1 MTPHQEA
8 ILATGRAT
16 LRSEAEALNAIEAT
30 LSDEFI
36 EAVETILACRGKLIV
51 SGLGKSGHVAR
62 KITATLTSTGTPAL
76 FLHSAEAAHGDVG
89 IIGKD
94 DMILALSFSGE
105 TTEVINIVR
114 YAKRN
119 GNKIIAMTGK
129 PNSTLATEADIH
141 LDTSVSQEDC
151 VINIVPTCSSTA
163 QLAMGDALAT
173 ALMEIRGFTVNNFA
187 HFHPGGNIG
196 KRIVSPDNQ

>member
-94 DMILALSFSGE
+94 DMILARHLGE
-105 TTEVINIVR
+105 
-114 YAKRN
+114 
-119 GNKIIAMTGK
+119 
-129 PNSTLATEADIH
+129 
-141 LDTSVSQEDC
+141 
-151 VINIVPTCSSTA
+151 
-163 QLAMGDALAT
+163 
-173 ALMEIRGFTVNNFA
+173 
-187 HFHPGGNIG
+187 PGGLSDKHRAHVLQYG
-196 KRIVSPDNQ
+196 TTRHGRCSGYGPYGDTRIYRE